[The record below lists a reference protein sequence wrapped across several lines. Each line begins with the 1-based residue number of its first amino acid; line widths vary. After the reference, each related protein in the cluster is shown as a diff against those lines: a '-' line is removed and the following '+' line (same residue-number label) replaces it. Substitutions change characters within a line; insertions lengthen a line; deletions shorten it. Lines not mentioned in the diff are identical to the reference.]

1 MEMVH
6 MYHGKLKF
14 EKQEFKIRLG
24 KFMQYRRKEPESKR
38 NNRRMR
44 ELLTFI
50 PNNISYPN
58 FRIN

>member
-1 MEMVH
+1 

-44 ELLTFI
+44 KLLTFI